1 MWLMT
6 TGLRPDRGR
15 HLARRIE
22 RHLASSPQDCVSRE
36 EFRALADD
44 VLGDYHGEETAERIR
59 ESVEALERPLVVL
72 IGGGTGV
79 GKSTVATQLAHEL
92 GITRVSSTDFIR
104 EILRLVVPETIAPEL
119 ARSSF
124 ELDQSRSSNGATPH
138 AEFERQAQQVLVGVQ
153 ATIERAVREGM
164 PLILEGVHL
173 FPGLVDLDAAS
184 DGLVV
189 QVVLTV
195 EDGDDHLHR
204 FAVRAADSDRPANRY
219 GEEFD
224 EIRELQAHVVA
235 TAHRAGIPVV
245 ENRQVDTTVRQV
257 LDLILAAA
265 SARS

>member
-1 MWLMT
+1 
-6 TGLRPDRGR
+6 
-15 HLARRIE
+15 
-22 RHLASSPQDCVSRE
+22 
-36 EFRALADD
+36 
-44 VLGDYHGEETAERIR
+44 
-59 ESVEALERPLVVL
+59 
-72 IGGGTGV
+72 
-79 GKSTVATQLAHEL
+79 
-92 GITRVSSTDFIR
+92 
-104 EILRLVVPETIAPEL
+104 
-119 ARSSF
+119 
-124 ELDQSRSSNGATPH
+124 
-138 AEFERQAQQVLVGVQ
+138 
-153 ATIERAVREGM
+153 
-164 PLILEGVHL
+164 
-173 FPGLVDLDAAS
+173 
-184 DGLVV
+184 VV